1 MCVLLHICVQYLP
14 EVVDVFVR
22 PVARDKTLFN
32 LIIKF
37 LKTLRVIK
45 NLRVI
50 DKKQYKY
57 KFKETIQL
65 VLFKIYFQSHL
76 LNH

>member
-14 EVVDVFVR
+14 DVVDVFVR

-37 LKTLRVIK
+37 RKTLRVIK
-45 NLRVI
+45 NVRVI
-50 DKKQYKY
+50 EIIK
-57 KFKETIQL
+57 TI
-65 VLFKIYFQSHL
+65 
-76 LNH
+76 

>member
-1 MCVLLHICVQYLP
+1 MCVLLPISMCVLLHICVQYLP
-14 EVVDVFVR
+14 DVVDVFVR

-45 NLRVI
+45 NVRVI
-50 DKKQYKY
+50 EIIK
-57 KFKETIQL
+57 TI
-65 VLFKIYFQSHL
+65 
-76 LNH
+76 